1 MRPVGQVAE
10 GGVGGD
16 ERRDRAR
23 GGFLHEGVPEGVHLL
38 SEGLCVGLVLVRV
51 GGVGLGELV
60 SHQGRG
66 LRHADR
72 VEPEV
77 GVGGHV
83 VVVTLVIMPLV
94 TLVTLVIMSGLSL
107 LAFLLFCRVVGVRA
121 RVNQLG
127 G

>member
-1 MRPVGQVAE
+1 MCPVGQVAK

-23 GGFLHEGVPEGVHLL
+23 GGFLHEGVPEGGHLL

-94 TLVTLVIMSGLSL
+94 TLVIMSGLSL